1 MLKERSVCLQT
12 KMPEI
17 SSYKKLSLKL
27 WKIQRS
33 SPLGATT
40 IAVYFYI
47 ISQLKKQ
54 NKSEISLSDTEISK
68 AIGINRNT
76 VRVCREKLKSSGL
89 LTFRITR
96 SKPPVYG
103 FYEENVTAEF
113 PMNKSSSEVN
123 KPHYIKSETPI
134 IPDDTTAEIQTE
146 NEFPSLETFLEFAKS
161 LESLDEEMELAVAER
176 YNFLK
181 ANGWKNAFGKP
192 ITNWQQTLKNSL
204 PYLRKD
210 VNQLKLRN
218 IPEIKH
224 PKIK

>member
-1 MLKERSVCLQT
+1 MS
-12 KMPEI
+12 EI
-17 SSYKKLSLKL
+17 SSFKKLSSKL
-27 WKIQRS
+27 WKYQRDT
-33 SPLGATT
+33 PLGVTT

-47 ISQLKKQ
+47 IYQFKKQ
-54 NKSEISLSDTEISK
+54 NKPEISLSDTSISK
-68 AIGINRNT
+68 TIGINRNT

-89 LTFRITR
+89 LTFKITR
-96 SKPPVYG
+96 NKPPLYS
-103 FYEENVTAEF
+103 FYEENFTAEI
-113 PMNKSSSEVN
+113 PVDKNISKVN
-123 KPHYIKSETPI
+123 KLPNINSETPA
-134 IPDDTTAEIQTE
+134 IPDETMAKTQAE

-161 LESLDEEMELAVAER
+161 LESLDQEMELAVAER
-176 YNFLK
+176 YNSLN

-218 IPEIKH
+218 IPEITH

>member
-1 MLKERSVCLQT
+1 MS
-12 KMPEI
+12 EI
-17 SSYKKLSLKL
+17 LSYKKLSSKL
-27 WKIQRS
+27 WKYQRS

-47 ISQLKKQ
+47 ISQLKKE
-54 NKSEISLSDTEISK
+54 NKPEISLSDTEISK
-68 AIGINRNT
+68 TIGINRNT

-89 LTFRITR
+89 LTFKMTR
-96 SKPPVYG
+96 NQPPVYS
-103 FYEENVTAEF
+103 FYEANVTAEILID
-113 PMNKSSSEVN
+113 NSSSEVN
-123 KPHYIKSETPI
+123 KLCYINSETSV
-134 IPDDTTAEIQTE
+134 IPYETTAKIQTE

-161 LESLDEEMELAVAER
+161 LELLDEEMELAVAER
-176 YNFLK
+176 YNSLN
-181 ANGWKNAFGKP
+181 ANSWKNAFGKP

-218 IPEIKH
+218 IPEITH

>member
-1 MLKERSVCLQT
+1 MS
-12 KMPEI
+12 EI
-17 SSYKKLSLKL
+17 SSYKKLSSKL
-27 WKIQRS
+27 WKHQRDT
-33 SPLGATT
+33 PLGATT

-54 NKSEISLSDTEISK
+54 NKPEISLSDTDISK
-68 AIGINRNT
+68 TIGINRNT

-89 LTFRITR
+89 LTFKIARN
-96 SKPPVYG
+96 KPPIYS
-103 FYEENVTAEF
+103 FYEENLTAES
-113 PMNKSSSEVN
+113 PIDNSSSEVN
-123 KPHYIKSETPI
+123 KLCYINSETSVNPEE
-134 IPDDTTAEIQTE
+134 TTAKIQTE

-161 LESLDEEMELAVAER
+161 LELLDEEMELAVAER
-176 YNFLK
+176 YNSLN

-218 IPEIKH
+218 VPEISH
-224 PKIK
+224 PKTK

>member
-1 MLKERSVCLQT
+1 
-12 KMPEI
+12 MPEI
-17 SSYKKLSLKL
+17 SSYKKLSSKL
-27 WKIQRS
+27 WKIQRG

-89 LTFRITR
+89 LTFKMTR
-96 SKPPVYG
+96 NQPPVYS
-103 FYEENVTAEF
+103 FYEANLPEESPIDKN
-113 PMNKSSSEVN
+113 NSEVN
-123 KPHYIKSETPI
+123 KLLDINSETPV
-134 IPDDTTAEIQTE
+134 IPDKTLTNIQSE

-176 YNFLK
+176 YNSLN

-192 ITNWQQTLKNSL
+192 IINWQQTLKNSL

-218 IPEIKH
+218 IPEITH
-224 PKIK
+224 PPIN